1 MGGTVAL
8 PQKFARLVSFGHDLL
23 DADAAAPNFEAQST
37 GAACFQCV
45 AGKCVKLL
53 SPLVRSCPGDYLRRM
68 GQTHSPARHD
78 LEALAAYRPGSKA
91 LLVFFETDCPTCQL
105 ALPYLNALKDRIHV
119 IGISQDDQASTEVFI
134 RQMAIH
140 YPVEMDRGLK
150 LSRAFDPPSV
160 PTFYLLDENGSIAR
174 TLIGFDKAGLNE
186 IAQVLGEGVIAPDND
201 GAPAWKPGCGSRHLE
216 PATNGHT
223 AESSG
228 PLLRRVGE
236 AANRLIVPNTD
247 DLVEQCFR
255 LFGDALPVV
264 PPTEGRVAAML
275 KGTDHAPH
283 TVIARVPP
291 VYGEATVEKIA
302 ANAVMAGCKPEMM
315 RVLIPLVRAVCDERF
330 NAHGVQATT
339 HFAAPLVLING
350 PVRNELGF
358 WSRQNLFS
366 NAARTNSSVG
376 RALQL
381 ILLNIGGA
389 RPDGIDMSAQG
400 NAGKFSQCIAENE
413 EENPWEPFH
422 VDRGFRRDESAV
434 TLFAAEPPRGV
445 SEHKA
450 QRGDV
455 LLRAICSAL
464 ATVWSYRLCMNNE
477 AMVVLC
483 PEHARTLHRSGF
495 SKNEIRQFLF
505 DNTGIPLRYYAE
517 ADGGEGTQF
526 TAYYREITVQGEPC
540 YQKFRNPES
549 IFLVVAGGTAG
560 KFSSVLGSWAAG
572 PAGSQ
577 LVTYPIP

>member
-1 MGGTVAL
+1 MASETK
-8 PQKFARLVSFGHDLL
+8 Q
-23 DADAAAPNFEAQST
+23 
-37 GAACFQCV
+37 
-45 AGKCVKLL
+45 
-53 SPLVRSCPGDYLRRM
+53 
-68 GQTHSPARHD
+68 RHD
-78 LEALAAYRPGSKA
+78 LRPLRCYQPDRKA

-105 ALPYLNALKDRIHV
+105 TLPYLNTLAKDKVQVIAL
-119 IGISQDDQASTEVFI
+119 SQDDEASTKQFVQ
-134 RQMAIH
+134 QMSIS
-140 YPVEMDRGLK
+140 YPVELDRDLT
-150 LSRAFDPPSV
+150 LSRAFNPQSV
-160 PTFYLLDENGSIAR
+160 PTLYLLNENGAITQ
-174 TLIGFDKAGLNE
+174 TLIGFDKTGLNE
-186 IAQVLGEGVIAPDND
+186 LAQSLGSPPIAPAND
-201 GAPAWKPGCGSRHLE
+201 GAPGWKPGCGSRHLE
-216 PATNGHT
+216 PTTDGHPQ
-223 AESSG
+223 AASG

-236 AANRLIVPNTD
+236 RASRITVQD
-247 DLVEQCFR
+247 GEDLVEECFR

-264 PPTEGRVAAML
+264 PPSEARVAAML
-275 KGTDHAPH
+275 KGTDLPPQM
-283 TVIARVPP
+283 VIARVPP

-315 RVLIPLVRAVCDERF
+315 RVLLPLVRAVCDEKF

-350 PVRNELGF
+350 PVRNGLGF
-358 WSRQNLFS
+358 WSKQNVFS
-366 NAARTNSSVG
+366 NVARANSSLG

-381 ILLNIGGA
+381 ILLNIGGG

-400 NAGKFSQCIAENE
+400 NSGKFSQCIAENE

-422 VDRGFRRDESAV
+422 VDRGFKRDESSL

-455 LLRAICSAL
+455 LLRAICSTL

-483 PEHARTLHRSGF
+483 PEHARTLQRDKFTKHSV
-495 SKNEIRQFLF
+495 RQFLF
-505 DNTGIPLRYYAE
+505 ENTGIPLRYYAE
-517 ADGGEGTQF
+517 PDGGEATQF
-526 TAYYREITVQGEPC
+526 TASYREIRIQGEPC
-540 YQKFRNPES
+540 YQKFRSPES

-572 PAGSQ
+572 PGGSQ